1 MESGSLYVGHMCSVA
16 YVAVIMAA
24 PFMKLPQHILGQL
37 SKLAAFYATHYT
49 DEKCMFREVK

>member
-1 MESGSLYVGHMCSVA
+1 MLDTCVA
-16 YVAVIMAA
+16 YVPVIMAA

-49 DEKCMFREVK
+49 DEKCMFREVR